1 LGAATTIPNKEV
13 LLLGA
18 TFATGNMGVGAL
30 ASGALAVI
38 WHSQPNAHVRF
49 LDYGKE
55 PEVSV
60 VEMRGCT
67 HTVPLVNLRYSWR
80 VLLQN
85 NVVFLLVLALLFKV
99 GGGPLKRRIMAR
111 NKWLHAIA
119 SCDVAVAISGGDSF
133 SDIYGLGRFFYVT
146 LPQLLITIVGKPL
159 VLLPQTIGPF
169 RSFIARHVAR
179 YVMRRA
185 VKVYSRDHSGVD
197 SVRKLLGVH
206 DGDPKARFCFDIG
219 FVIEA
224 RKPVR
229 MDLGGLD
236 IEVRTAELLIGL
248 NISGLLLMGGYGRD
262 NTFDLA
268 VDYRELVDR
277 VVELLINELKATVL
291 LVPHVFGCDQES
303 DTSAVSL
310 VYDELRVRYPER
322 LFCVRGTYDQNEIKY
337 IIGRCD
343 VLIGSRMHAC
353 IAALSQEVPAV
364 GIAYS
369 DKFRGV
375 LESVGVAGLVTD
387 ARCDEVS
394 RVLDV
399 IREAVSNRND
409 VRRKLRMEMPRVR
422 STVLDLLSEN
432 VSPR

>member
-1 LGAATTIPNKEV
+1 
-13 LLLGA
+13 
-18 TFATGNMGVGAL
+18 
-30 ASGALAVI
+30 
-38 WHSQPNAHVRF
+38 
-49 LDYGKE
+49 
-55 PEVSV
+55 
-60 VEMRGCT
+60 
-67 HTVPLVNLRYSWR
+67 
-80 VLLQN
+80 
-85 NVVFLLVLALLFKV
+85 
-99 GGGPLKRRIMAR
+99 
-111 NKWLHAIA
+111 
-119 SCDVAVAISGGDSF
+119 
-133 SDIYGLGRFFYVT
+133 
-146 LPQLLITIVGKPL
+146 
-159 VLLPQTIGPF
+159 
-169 RSFIARHVAR
+169 
-179 YVMRRA
+179 
-185 VKVYSRDHSGVD
+185 
-197 SVRKLLGVH
+197 
-206 DGDPKARFCFDIG
+206 
-219 FVIEA
+219 
-224 RKPVR
+224 
-229 MDLGGLD
+229 
-236 IEVRTAELLIGL
+236 
-248 NISGLLLMGGYGRD
+248 
-262 NTFDLA
+262 
-268 VDYRELVDR
+268 
-277 VVELLINELKATVL
+277 
-291 LVPHVFGCDQES
+291 
-303 DTSAVSL
+303 VSL